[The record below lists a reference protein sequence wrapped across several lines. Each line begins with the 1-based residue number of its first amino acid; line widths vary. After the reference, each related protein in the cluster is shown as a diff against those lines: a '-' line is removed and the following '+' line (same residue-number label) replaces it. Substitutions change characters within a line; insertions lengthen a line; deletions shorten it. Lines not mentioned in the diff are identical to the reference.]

1 MNQEKT
7 MDSVDG
13 SRSARVN
20 PVQKLWLML
29 LCLGIIGCSGC
40 TGKRSYKRGIY
51 ALEQGRYEQ
60 AVAYLEQ
67 SIDETK
73 RKGITQSARQLAWD
87 RMLRGTTTGHKKT
100 DQKVEQLTAALT
112 KAGNWNYQDA
122 RRAYERT
129 DLAETQRRLQRAL
142 SYVPHLT
149 DATDLL
155 EELTAKSQR
164 AQALR
169 RSALKQAEQDQWD
182 KALELL
188 DEALALDKSM
198 SQGRADRKKI
208 LQGGHDWYCELA
220 TKALLAD
227 NRSGVRDYVNKA
239 RHFVPESSRTKDLIG
254 TINRRDEADDLVA
267 DGKQDFE
274 AKRFEKALV
283 KFEKAQALFPTM
295 PGLSIQ
301 ILSAKKRLCGSL
313 IDRALAAAKKKEFYH
328 ALRLL
333 NRSRSILAGH
343 GGVDG
348 HILSTKATITEIHL
362 GLAQRYSEQRLAGN
376 AVLHSVIALN
386 YDRDNAAAQ
395 SLLRANRLS
404 IEATLRY
411 TIGFSGFRATDE
423 HRAVADRIEAS
434 TLTYLSQAKPANVQ
448 VMDRMDLHDVLS
460 EQDLSLHDLID
471 GDFSGARGKLKGV
484 HAILSGRVLESHVL
498 QTSQSEAAVTEYQ
511 AGVLMTPNEDY
522 VRVVNDLNKVT
533 RDLERTHRDL
543 NEAESAH
550 ALAAA
555 AYEQNPTDAH
565 REAHERED
573 RHLKKARRRVETLQA
588 TQQHLQQDVITLPRE
603 IALPDMREHHY
614 SVFTKT
620 ATAQVICFLKMVDT
634 ETSEILFTDEFKGSA
649 SESDTYI
656 PADSTHNVVGDP
668 LDLPHDAVMVERAL
682 ADLQEGLNR
691 SLELALRRHG
701 HRFVLLMRKAAK
713 AGDAVA
719 ALEQGMMYLFAYP
732 GGYHNTGMMVRA
744 VQEAVSEQG
753 GLINIQV
760 QLSRHCQIMLHHAA
774 LPATLTHEKGRLL
787 IRRFTGGSRFNLSL
801 PCELVAIEGK
811 PVKSLAEVEAVLA
824 SYGPGEAVRVT
835 VFSKGRTSRL
845 DVSLV
850 EK

>member
-1 MNQEKT
+1 MPQFNQSYFNQAYYNEIQMANRTPKQMLLT
-7 MDSVDG
+7 QKRVRLYDTQANLGSNAVFSTPLAKSVDG
-13 SRSARVN
+13 
-20 PVQKLWLML
+20 
-29 LCLGIIGCSGC
+29 
-40 TGKRSYKRGIY
+40 
-51 ALEQGRYEQ
+51 
-60 AVAYLEQ
+60 
-67 SIDETK
+67 
-73 RKGITQSARQLAWD
+73 
-87 RMLRGTTTGHKKT
+87 GT
-100 DQKVEQLTAALT
+100 V
-112 KAGNWNYQDA
+112 
-122 RRAYERT
+122 
-129 DLAETQRRLQRAL
+129 
-142 SYVPHLT
+142 
-149 DATDLL
+149 
-155 EELTAKSQR
+155 
-164 AQALR
+164 
-169 RSALKQAEQDQWD
+169 
-182 KALELL
+182 
-188 DEALALDKSM
+188 
-198 SQGRADRKKI
+198 
-208 LQGGHDWYCELA
+208 
-220 TKALLAD
+220 
-227 NRSGVRDYVNKA
+227 
-239 RHFVPESSRTKDLIG
+239 
-254 TINRRDEADDLVA
+254 
-267 DGKQDFE
+267 
-274 AKRFEKALV
+274 
-283 KFEKAQALFPTM
+283 
-295 PGLSIQ
+295 
-301 ILSAKKRLCGSL
+301 
-313 IDRALAAAKKKEFYH
+313 AAADWIDVSMFTTVQLEF
-328 ALRLL
+328 AADVVGASLDIFT
-333 NRSRSILAGH
+333 SPDPSDA
-343 GGVDG
+343 
-348 HILSTKATITEIHL
+348 AWTE
-362 GLAQRYSEQRLAGN
+362 
-376 AVLHSVIALN
+376 
-386 YDRDNAAAQ
+386 
-395 SLLRANRLS
+395 
-404 IEATLRY
+404 
-411 TIGFSGFRATDE
+411 
-423 HRAVADRIEAS
+423 
-434 TLTYLSQAKPANVQ
+434 
-448 VMDRMDLHDVLS
+448 
-460 EQDLSLHDLID
+460 
-471 GDFSGARGKLKGV
+471 
-484 HAILSGRVLESHVL
+484 
-498 QTSQSEAAVTEYQ
+498 TEYQ